1 MNDKERLNVASE
13 QLNRVLGFF
22 GRVESKASALFAIN
36 SALLAIL
43 CLNLSRNDIHIWY
56 LAASAILAVCLILI
70 SHYFL
75 YRCAFPSLK
84 GGNNSLIY
92 FREIAN
98 RTEAKFI
105 DEFVSAGEDELT
117 RDILGQVWR
126 NAEILKIKFNSV
138 KVAFILTAISLLP
151 WAAFLMGSAIV
162 HGQMP
167 SLR

>member
-1 MNDKERLNVASE
+1 MNEKDRLDVASE

-22 GRVESKASALFAIN
+22 GRVDSKASALFATN
-36 SALLAIL
+36 SALLAIV
-43 CLNLSRNDIHIWY
+43 CLNLSGSDIYVWY
-56 LAASAILAVCLILI
+56 LTASAALAISLILV

-105 DEFVSAGEDELT
+105 DEFVSADEDELT
-117 RDILGQVWR
+117 KDVLGQVWR
-126 NAEILKIKFNSV
+126 NAEILKIKFDSV
-138 KVAFILTAISLLP
+138 KVSFILTAISLLP
-151 WAAFLMGSAIV
+151 WAAFLIGSALK
-162 HGQMP
+162 HGQAP